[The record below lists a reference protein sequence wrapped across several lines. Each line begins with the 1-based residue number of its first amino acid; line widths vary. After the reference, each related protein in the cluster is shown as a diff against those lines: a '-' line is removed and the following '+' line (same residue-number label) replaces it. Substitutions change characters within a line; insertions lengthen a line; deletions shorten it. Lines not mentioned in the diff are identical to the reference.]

1 MTRTLV
7 HLMRHGEV
15 HNPDAILYGRLADYH
30 LSDLGRRMATMVADE
45 LRAEGADLVHL
56 RASPLERAQETA
68 APIAETF
75 DLPIVT
81 DDRLLEAASALE
93 GLPIRRRPTVLLRPR
108 YLRRLYNPLRP
119 SWGEPFQQQTDRMI
133 SAIRTARAAAEGHE
147 ALIVSHQSPIWSTR
161 LFLEGRSYL
170 HDPRR
175 RQCTLA
181 SVTTLIFDGT
191 TLVGLGYREPAA
203 TLLTQATTIT

>member
-15 HNPDAILYGRLADYH
+15 HNPDSILYGRLPDYH
-30 LSDLGRRMATMVADE
+30 LSDLGRRMAETVARD
-45 LRAEGADLVHL
+45 LADTGADLVHL
-56 RASPLERAQETA
+56 RASPLERAQESA
-68 APIAETF
+68 APVAAAF
-75 DLPIVT
+75 DLEVVT
-81 DDRLLEAASALE
+81 DPRVIEAGSDLQGQAISRHPAL
-93 GLPIRRRPTVLLRPR
+93 LLRPAN
-108 YLRRLYNPLRP
+108 LVKLYNPIRP
-119 SWGEPFQQQTDRMI
+119 SWGEPFQDQTDRMI
-133 SAIRTARAAAEGHE
+133 TAIKTARAAAEGHE

-181 SVTTLIFDGT
+181 SLTTLIFDGA
-191 TLVGLGYREPAA
+191 TLVGIGYREPAA
-203 TLLTQATTIT
+203 PLLTQATTIT

>member
-15 HNPDAILYGRLADYH
+15 HNPEAILYGRLPGYH
-30 LSDLGRRMATMVADE
+30 LSDLGRRMAEMVAEE
-45 LRAEGADLVHL
+45 LRSEGADLVHL
-56 RASPLERAQETA
+56 RSSPLERARETA
-68 APIAETF
+68 APIASAF
-75 DLPIVT
+75 DLEIVS
-81 DDRLLEAASALE
+81 DERLLEAGSDLQ
-93 GLPIRRRPTVLLRPR
+93 GLPIRRRPGLLLRPGN
-108 YLRRLYNPLRP
+108 LRRLYNPLRP
-119 SWGEPFQQQTDRMI
+119 SWGEPFQQQADRMI

-147 ALIVSHQSPIWSTR
+147 ALIVSHQSPIWSLR

-181 SVTTLIFDGT
+181 SLTTLIFDGS

-203 TLLTQATTIT
+203 PLLPQSTTIT